1 MLDFFFALHATEA
14 GGAPAVLVQRSP
26 VGVVPAAPPAPNH
39 GLHFLST
46 TVRRQLGCPGCRRA
60 RGRGTSESTRIWRGW
75 WWRRPCL
82 TARAKVSSSLR
93 TDGEM
98 HREKGLYLLTIR
110 LYEQREVLPFMAA
123 FDVSPPVELR
133 EAGDPIEKLKL

>member
-1 MLDFFFALHATEA
+1 
-14 GGAPAVLVQRSP
+14 
-26 VGVVPAAPPAPNH
+26 
-39 GLHFLST
+39 
-46 TVRRQLGCPGCRRA
+46 
-60 RGRGTSESTRIWRGW
+60 
-75 WWRRPCL
+75 
-82 TARAKVSSSLR
+82 
-93 TDGEM
+93 M

>member
-1 MLDFFFALHATEA
+1 M
-14 GGAPAVLVQRSP
+14 
-26 VGVVPAAPPAPNH
+26 
-39 GLHFLST
+39 
-46 TVRRQLGCPGCRRA
+46 
-60 RGRGTSESTRIWRGW
+60 
-75 WWRRPCL
+75 